1 MIPVSTGKKVSNYHY
16 ERKELQKKFN
26 MLNNQS
32 DNGINQKGVLFGKL
46 LNVYNKGNNITPIN
60 KKN

>member
-1 MIPVSTGKKVSNYHY
+1 
-16 ERKELQKKFN
+16 

>member
-1 MIPVSTGKKVSNYHY
+1 
-16 ERKELQKKFN
+16 

-46 LNVYNKGNNITPIN
+46 LNVYNSNKGNNNVTPIN